1 MTNNCREKK
10 KMNIEKRY
18 FGTCGAGEVDLYT
31 LTVDSGMSVDI
42 ITLGGAVVRL
52 SAPDKK
58 GNLADVVCGYDDL
71 NSYFEADGYL
81 GALIG
86 RVGNRIAKGRF
97 TLDGKEYSL
106 YVNNGENSLHGGRVG
121 FSHKIWD
128 AKTEI
133 TGDGC
138 VLDLTYVSPDGEEN
152 YPGTLTV
159 NVRYT
164 LSNDNA
170 LSIKYRAVTDKKTIV
185 NLTNH
190 TYFNLGGF
198 ASGDVFGHEM
208 QIDADTYIPI
218 NENLIPTGEIASVE
232 GTPFD
237 FNEKKTIGRD
247 FDLSNEQMA
256 IAGGY
261 DHCLNFR
268 VSAQPMANPRVRVYA
283 PEADREMLVY
293 TDAPCVQFYSANFLF
308 NEKFPL
314 KGGYPQRKQHAFC
327 LETQKMPDS
336 VNHENFTDCTLS
348 PGEVYETE
356 TVYKFV

>member
-1 MTNNCREKK
+1 
-10 KMNIEKRY
+10 MNIQKRY
-18 FGTCGAGEVDLYT
+18 FGTCPAGKVDIYT
-31 LTVDSGMSVDI
+31 MTVDSGMSVDI
-42 ITLGGAVVRL
+42 ITLGGAIVRL
-52 SAPDKK
+52 IAPDKK

-71 NSYFEADGYL
+71 KSYWEANGYL

-86 RVGNRIAKGRF
+86 RFGNRIAKGKF

-106 YVNNGENSLHGGRVG
+106 YINNGENSLHGGRVG

-133 TGDGC
+133 TSDGC

-170 LSIKYRAVTDKKTIV
+170 LSIKYRAVTDKKTVV

-208 QIDADTYIPI
+208 QMDVESFIPTDAG
-218 NENLIPTGEIASVE
+218 LIPTGEIRPVK
-232 GTPFD
+232 GTAFD
-237 FNEKKTIGRD
+237 FNERKTIGRD
-247 FDLSNEQMA
+247 FDLSYEPLKL
-256 IAGGY
+256 AGGY
-261 DHCLNFR
+261 DHCLNFKETADPMAKPR
-268 VSAQPMANPRVRVYA
+268 VSVYD
-283 PEADREMLVY
+283 PKADREMLVY
-293 TDAPCVQFYSANFLF
+293 TDAPCVQFYSANFLN
-308 NEKFPL
+308 NEQYPL
-314 KGGYPQRKQHAFC
+314 KGGYPQQKQHAFC

-336 VNHENFTDCTLS
+336 PNHSNFTDCTLS
-348 PGEVYETE
+348 PGEVYESE